1 VHYLDHAA
9 TTPLRASAREAWLAV
24 VDEGPDAANPSSVH
38 AAGRR
43 ARSIVD
49 DSRERVAAALGAHPT
64 EVIFTSGATE
74 ANNFALA
81 SARGPIVTTAVEH
94 HSVLDTAKAHGAIV
108 LGVESRGVVDVEA
121 IQREL
126 PRTGLLSVQLVNNE
140 TGTIQPLGEI
150 LAIAKA
156 AHVPVH
162 SDAVQAVGHLHVN
175 FGESGVAMMSV
186 SAHKV
191 GGPVGVG
198 ALLAKRDVSL
208 SPLVHGGGQQRGRSG
223 TLDAAGTAAFAAAL
237 EEAVIELE
245 TENAR
250 LSGLR
255 GQIAAGIAAAVP
267 DVNVMGGENVA
278 PHILNA
284 VFPGASAEALIFG
297 LDQRGIAVSSG
308 SACTAGVVDA
318 SHVLLAM
325 GRTQAEAGSALR
337 VSVGHT
343 STQADVDAF
352 LAALPAAVAG
362 ARASASR

>member
-9 TTPLRASAREAWLAV
+9 TTPLRASARDAWLAV
-24 VDEGPDAANPSSVH
+24 VDEGSDAGNPSSVH

-43 ARSIVD
+43 ARSIVE

-74 ANNFALA
+74 ANNLALA
-81 SARGPIVTTAVEH
+81 SACGPVVTSTVEH

-108 LGVESRGVVDVEA
+108 LGVDSRGVVDVEA

-140 TGTIQPLGEI
+140 TGTVQPLGEV
-150 LAIAKA
+150 LALAAA

-162 SDAVQAVGHLHVN
+162 SDAVQAIGHVHVN
-175 FGESGVAMMSV
+175 FAESGLAMMSV

-198 ALLAKRDVSL
+198 ALIARRDVAL
-208 SPLVHGGGQQRGRSG
+208 NPIVRGGGQQRGRSG

-237 EEAVIELE
+237 AEAVGDLE
-245 TENAR
+245 AASAR
-250 LSGLR
+250 LSALR
-255 GQIAAGIAAAVP
+255 GRIADGVAAAVP
-267 DVNVMGGENVA
+267 DAIAMGGEHVA
-278 PHILNA
+278 PHIFNA
-284 VFPGASAEALIFG
+284 IFPGASAEALIFA
-297 LDQRGIAVSSG
+297 LDQHGIELSSG

-343 STQADVDAF
+343 STEADVDAF
-352 LAALPAAVAG
+352 LTALPSVVAA
-362 ARASASR
+362 ARASAAR